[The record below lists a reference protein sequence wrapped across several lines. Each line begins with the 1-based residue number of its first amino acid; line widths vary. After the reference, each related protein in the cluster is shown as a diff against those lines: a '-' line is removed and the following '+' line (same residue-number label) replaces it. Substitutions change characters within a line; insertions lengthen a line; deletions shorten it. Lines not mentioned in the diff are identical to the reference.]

1 MKSESP
7 LWFALTVKPRYEKA
21 VARALRGKNL
31 EEFLPLYR
39 QDRAWSDRVK
49 AVEFP
54 LFSGYVF
61 CRFSYA
67 DRFAVLNTPGVTA
80 ILGAGA
86 IYAPIPDDE
95 IAAIRTV
102 VNSGLRARPWPYLV
116 PGQMVRIESGPLAGV
131 RGTVLRNKGVTCVVV
146 TVELLQRSIA
156 AEVDRGAVQPAGV
169 LTSMYA
175 GRSCSA

>member
-7 LWFALTVKPRYEKA
+7 LWFAIAVKPRYEKA

-39 QDRAWSDRVK
+39 EDRAWSDRVK

-54 LFSGYVF
+54 LFTGYVF
-61 CRFSYA
+61 CRFGSA
-67 DRFAVLNTPGVTA
+67 DRFAVLSTPGVTA

-95 IAAIRTV
+95 IAAIRKV
-102 VNSGLRARPWPYLV
+102 VNSRVRARPWPYIA
-116 PGQMVRIESGPLAGV
+116 PGQMVSIESGPLAGI
-131 RGTVLRNKGVTCVVV
+131 RGTVLRNKGETCVVV
-146 TVELLQRSIA
+146 SVELLQRSIA
-156 AEVDRGAVQPAGV
+156 AEVDRGAVQPAFV
-169 LTSMYA
+169 LPAMYA
-175 GRSCSA
+175 GRGCSA